1 MMRSDIHTTF
11 FNIENDRKI
20 SCIVLK
26 GLAPDE
32 EIEGPPIHFIV
43 LLDQSGSMANHD
55 RLKNAIKSIQCAL
68 DLMKERDIFTL
79 VTFDTVIEHR
89 IRRLALTPEN
99 KVQIRTLLST
109 LVPRENTHLS
119 GALSAIHDIMEQGSS
134 NSISSSSASSPTY
147 KNGVFL
153 LTDGEPTAG
162 VRDIPGLREHV
173 RVLMDRYPDLTITTA
188 GYGEGHNAILL
199 QDIAT
204 VGNGSYNIVNNLEQV
219 ATVFGDVL
227 GGLRT
232 CLIQQARIL
241 VPVAT
246 VQLTKFAERVLGD
259 QKEIVMGDIIAGS
272 ETTVVLEG
280 LPTQSLE
287 PTAIVLKGAD
297 VITGVPFTN
306 MIIMDSLTSERQQQG
321 LTAFLRTELAN
332 FVERTNQAISH
343 SIFGNITTDLQRMGQ
358 ALLAQLRAQP
368 TSPLI
373 TFLIG
378 ECERT
383 LRFITIPPPPM
394 LIRTTSNQMSQHSA
408 ALGTGRGILSIP
420 VGDPT
425 AIAIFSSPTQ
435 RHQSETMRMSSGA
448 YDDDDR
454 DTPYP
459 YSATAAPGGAGGS
472 NVPPSP
478 VLRRS

>member
-1 MMRSDIHTTF
+1 
-11 FNIENDRKI
+11 
-20 SCIVLK
+20 
-26 GLAPDE
+26 
-32 EIEGPPIHFIV
+32 
-43 LLDQSGSMANHD
+43 
-55 RLKNAIKSIQCAL
+55 
-68 DLMKERDIFTL
+68 
-79 VTFDTVIEHR
+79 
-89 IRRLALTPEN
+89 
-99 KVQIRTLLST
+99 
-109 LVPRENTHLS
+109 
-119 GALSAIHDIMEQGSS
+119 
-134 NSISSSSASSPTY
+134 
-147 KNGVFL
+147 
-153 LTDGEPTAG
+153 
-162 VRDIPGLREHV
+162 
-173 RVLMDRYPDLTITTA
+173 MDRYPDLTITTA

-232 CLIQQARIL
+232 CLVQQARIL

-287 PTAIVLKGAD
+287 PTAIILKGAD

-321 LTAFLRTELAN
+321 LAAFLRTELAN
-332 FVERTNQAISH
+332 FVERTNQAINH

-368 TSPLI
+368 TSPLM
-373 TFLIG
+373 TFLIS

-383 LRFITIPPPPM
+383 LRFITIPPPPT

-425 AIAIFSSPTQ
+425 AVAIFSSPTQ
-435 RHQSETMRMSSGA
+435 RYQSETMRMSSGA
-448 YDDDDR
+448 YDDDNR

-459 YSATAAPGGAGGS
+459 YGAPGGAGGT
-472 NVPPSP
+472 NMPPSP
-478 VLRRS
+478 ALRRS